1 VKTSDF
7 DYELPQTAIAA
18 HPTDP
23 RDAARLLVHEIG
35 ADRTSHRRVRDLPQV
50 LAAGDLLVVNDTRV
64 RPARLFG
71 KRSGGGAIEL
81 LLLAPEPN
89 SGAPRRPSPCEAWKA
104 LVKPARRLEP
114 GEIFTLEDGAM
125 TGRALERLPR
135 ADGAP
140 GAEWIVELRAPHDT
154 HDVETLVERHG
165 RMPLPPY
172 LRRARGSEPE
182 SPEDRE
188 RYQTVY
194 ASATG
199 AVAAPTAGLHFTSGL
214 LGELEE
220 HGIARAA
227 LTLHVGLG
235 TFQPIEVEDPAQHAM
250 HSEDYVLP
258 QSAADAVAAA
268 RARSGRVVAV
278 GTTSF
283 RVLEACAR
291 PGRVVEAGAGST
303 RLFVRPG
310 TDVQVVDVLFT
321 NFHLP
326 RSTLLMLVSAFAG
339 RERILRLYKEAL
351 AEGYR
356 FFSYG
361 DAMLLLP

>member
-1 VKTSDF
+1 
-7 DYELPQTAIAA
+7 
-18 HPTDP
+18 
-23 RDAARLLVHEIG
+23 
-35 ADRTSHRRVRDLPQV
+35 
-50 LAAGDLLVVNDTRV
+50 VVNDTRV

-71 KRSGGGAIEL
+71 RRSGGGAIEL
-81 LLLAPEPN
+81 LLLAPQTPA
-89 SGAPRRPSPCEAWKA
+89 GAPRRPSPREVWKA

-114 GEIFTLEDGAM
+114 GEVFTIEDGVL
-125 TGRALERLPR
+125 TGRAVERLPR

-140 GAEWIVELRAPHDT
+140 GAEWIVELRAPHDA
-154 HDVETLVERHG
+154 HDVETLLERHG

-172 LRRARGSEPE
+172 LRRARGAEPE
-182 SPEDRE
+182 CAEDRE

-220 HGIARAA
+220 RGIKRAA

-235 TFQPIEVEDPAQHAM
+235 TFQPVETEDPAQHPM
-250 HSEDYVLP
+250 HAEDYVLP
-258 QSAADAVAAA
+258 QGVSDAVAGA

-291 PGRVVEAGAGST
+291 PGRVVEAGAGAT

-310 TDVQVVDVLFT
+310 SSVQVVDGLLT

-339 RERILRLYKEAL
+339 RERVLRLY
-351 AEGYR
+351 R
-356 FFSYG
+356 
-361 DAMLLLP
+361 